1 MDFMETDYYRMDEE
15 NFKSMVDTHYELN
28 KPKEVEEAKNE
39 LDQLSETDL
48 KLISGSGRKSPRRSP
63 SPKSKQA
70 KAVKQKRDEDEKYAW
85 VDGKKKSSQGGK
97 LDLTAGA
104 PKNKKIPITK

>member
-1 MDFMETDYYRMDEE
+1 
-15 NFKSMVDTHYELN
+15 
-28 KPKEVEEAKNE
+28 
-39 LDQLSETDL
+39 L

-70 KAVKQKRDEDEKYAW
+70 KAAKQKRDDEDKYAW
-85 VDGKKKSSQGGK
+85 VEGKKKDSKGGK

-104 PKNKKIPITK
+104 PKNNKIPITK

>member
-1 MDFMETDYYRMDEE
+1 MDM
-15 NFKSMVDTHYELN
+15 
-28 KPKEVEEAKNE
+28 
-39 LDQLSETDL
+39 LSEADL
-48 KLISGSGRKSPRRSP
+48 KLISGQGRKSPRRSP

-70 KAVKQKRDEDEKYAW
+70 KAAKQKRDEDEKYAW
-85 VDGKKKSSQGGK
+85 VDGNKKDNKGGK